1 MKINLNLLRQPLGF
15 SWRMAFLYRSWKD
28 AAPNH
33 RHYKKDKIS
42 RSDNAYFEIRVPQFI
57 MPTFEKCLSKDI
69 SMDLKSWDWRLL
81 MSMPTVAWCCVPIR
95 LHLLEHWNI
104 SQDSAPPW
112 DCWDCSEKN
121 VRTFYVNQTRKTC
134 LGEIFDSNNGAL
146 LQHQACIELRP
157 GMYRASISHV
167 SHYERPCFATRSS
180 MYRNV
185 ESVPRSAKRIV
196 IAIKHWLTDSYK
208 NSPRITYLRP
218 TFFAFKRNV

>member
-33 RHYKKDKIS
+33 RHYQKDKIS
-42 RSDNAYFEIRVPQFI
+42 RSDNAYLEIRVPQFI

-104 SQDSAPPW
+104 SHDSDPPPW
-112 DCWDCSEKN
+112 DCWDCSEKKCAH
-121 VRTFYVNQTRKTC
+121 F
-134 LGEIFDSNNGAL
+134 
-146 LQHQACIELRP
+146 LREP
-157 GMYRASISHV
+157 DEENLFGRDLRLKQWGLTSTSGMYRVASGHV
-167 SHYERPCFATRSS
+167 SS
-180 MYRNV
+180 
-185 ESVPRSAKRIV
+185 
-196 IAIKHWLTDSYK
+196 LD
-208 NSPRITYLRP
+208 
-218 TFFAFKRNV
+218 

>member
-1 MKINLNLLRQPLGF
+1 
-15 SWRMAFLYRSWKD
+15 
-28 AAPNH
+28 
-33 RHYKKDKIS
+33 
-42 RSDNAYFEIRVPQFI
+42 

-81 MSMPTVAWCCVPIR
+81 MAMPTVAWCCVPIR

-104 SQDSAPPW
+104 SQDSAPPPW

-146 LQHQACIELRP
+146 LQHQACIELRS

-167 SHYERPCFATRSS
+167 SHYERPCFATRLG

-185 ESVPRSAKRIV
+185 ESGPRSAKRIV